1 MGSVEMLL
9 GYRYQSLPDLSG
21 RRDPTHSRLSLTRTA
36 RIQLHEEFRRSNI
49 GLQSVLRAAFAKVL
63 LGYIES
69 SEFLF
74 ADIRN
79 TAENQDHLL
88 ALLRVNLSGCNSWV
102 VFAQQVEK
110 AGAYADIS
118 LESVGSSLGLP
129 LEVNPLPARFVSG
142 SLKDIV
148 SAYSDGL
155 LLLGIP
161 ESQIGGNPLSPS
173 QDGELV
179 ELSVVCDSAIMSE
192 PALQNFIEQAR
203 ATAMHI
209 SANPTMSPASIVPL
223 PSHLR
228 SAYEEDYDSSRAR
241 VAVDW
246 LMHNAATR
254 PDAIAHEIYST
265 LEEPPVLL
273 SYAELNSRSNML
285 ANWFIEHGI
294 QLEDKVAVCRTRDEH
309 FYIAN
314 AALFKCGACYV
325 SIDPELPLE
334 RRQFIVRDS
343 GAKFVV
349 TTASLAPD
357 FGDAALVLENTAT
370 AKAISQQPSS
380 NVCLAQLDSLAYLL
394 YTSGTTGTPKG
405 CLLNHRGLYWAIEAM
420 CTYPR
425 PITNLNTDKRLA
437 LASIAFDVHISEIC
451 QTWCLGIRLVSAP
464 RYEIL
469 ADLQGNLINLG
480 ITHAGMVPSMIEATL
495 SGPDDLPLKYL
506 VSGGEKISDSLLRKW
521 ANHPSLILANFYG
534 PTEATIG
541 CTSRLIRQT
550 DRKENIGHPFPSCRA
565 YVVDASMNVVPRG
578 NPGELVV
585 EGPLVGRGYHKLPE
599 ATAKAFKKW
608 PTPDSNTYCTGDLV
622 RMMPDDTIEIM
633 GRIDTQIKLRG
644 VRIESEGVSNVLRKA
659 SERPLDV
666 ATLIAK
672 HPDSGS
678 ELLVSFVAFGDRQI
692 SVTERRSGHVELAHD
707 FPPILMESLKS
718 MAARELA
725 VYMRP
730 SHIIP
735 VIFLPLS
742 LNMKADTKLLA
753 EFFRTTPI
761 STLLAV
767 QRERKVAEPPLS
779 PQKTGSLD
787 ADQHSVAEIVSR
799 LSNTPFAQIRADSNL
814 LECGM
819 DSLKLSAL
827 ARELRK
833 LWVNSRIAV
842 TDILAAP
849 VLSNVAMLRQGSS
862 RECVERADSL
872 AEFDRTWR
880 ATAESMFRPE
890 DIEAVL
896 PTFPVQEGVLFQAL
910 VSPTQYV
917 QHFIYRIKEPV
928 ENTDLHRSWTEAIR
942 QHPILRTA
950 FLVEDIPLQ
959 VLLHPEA
966 VQVPLATYHQPLRL
980 KSASFPSW
988 FLESEKDR
996 IAVEINGDLTT
1007 PTFRVNIYELE
1018 DRFMVVSLSHAIYD
1032 GVALPSLMKS
1042 VDGIIVGD
1050 ETSEVVPLQ
1059 PLLESIRTSH
1069 DNARQFWVEKFDHLD
1084 LKRLSPR
1091 RPANPQVQYARRV
1104 FSTITYKGMQHACRT
1119 QHTTLQAL
1127 GCASYALAG
1136 RDSLGWRDN
1145 AIFGIIRSGR
1155 SLPVDGVETAVVP
1168 LVSLVPFVLAKLS
1181 MSSMDVLSN
1190 SQAELTT
1197 TLAFEHTPLG
1207 NIQRWLGVPLLFETL
1222 FSCRVE
1228 EGRVPYKSFEHCET
1242 KAPLTEFILSVE
1254 MLANSRTN
1262 TIEVKAAFTDEL
1274 HTGQVE
1280 DLLSS
1285 IERYFQLLARGELIP
1300 SPSSEAVEIT
1310 QETTQALGI
1319 ESNKPQH
1326 TGSRGDELL
1335 KTLVPVVASF
1345 LHAEPHLVT
1354 PDASLVSLGLTSLKA
1369 VALSRRLKDIGIFVS
1384 PIDIIQTD
1392 IIDQVVLKCEVS
1404 STQTSQLDAN
1414 PQHTQWLDTLRQEL
1428 IDELDVTSLKLS
1440 EDDELQITGATA
1452 LQAGMLSQ
1460 TVSSED
1466 RLYVHGFT
1474 FKLRSDCS
1482 LEKLKSSWRQT
1493 IKDIGTLRTSFA
1505 FSENTGRWA
1514 QVVHSEFELPWVS
1527 REFKEPSSA
1536 LSEFIS
1542 DLPFT
1547 DIHDFRRP
1555 PLHLC
1560 HFNVDD
1566 YDYLLVVL
1574 HHALYDG
1581 ISLPLLFHR
1590 VRSIYHGI
1598 NPLSSVSFHDLVPQI
1613 LIQEHFGTSYWVK
1626 RLAGA
1631 SVYTFPRTSNTSAGA
1646 WRSSA
1651 ECQVELA
1658 EIQRTCRR
1666 YQVNV
1671 QCFGQAAMAK
1681 LLAQLSEQTSVVFGQ
1696 VISGRTLPGAEEV
1709 IGPVF
1714 NTIPCHIDLSLYRTY
1729 GDLLRGVQRA
1739 NNEGLSYQ
1747 HASLR
1752 SIQRE
1757 LGVKTVIDALFLFQP
1772 NVPIQSTGLHPI
1784 WDPLE
1789 HAGKD
1794 ETKTQYGLNI
1804 ELHQSSS
1811 GFTIRASCS
1820 AAVMGQPKLKELLSK
1835 FGEILYQVV
1844 TCPSTPIHTQH
1855 DAGLTSAKPNH
1866 GLKTPAP
1873 PVTQTTHTAAYS
1885 SEFDGW
1891 TVAQMKFRDLLVAFT
1906 KIPASNIQ
1914 PSSQLAT
1921 LGLDSISSIQLAS
1934 MAKRAGIKLSAA
1946 DVARSTTLADVAVII
1961 ARNSELPEPSNKRP
1975 VPPPSRPLLDDH
1987 VIAQARQVLPA
1998 SLQDA
2003 VELFAPITPGMNFIL
2018 SSWVRSGG
2026 WRFQHAFTFKVAPS
2040 VDSSRL
2046 HHAWDKLVER
2056 HAILRSIF
2064 VALGDQTVLCVLEP
2078 GSIRTP
2084 WNEVIADGSVDDLE
2098 EVGKIARQTVGNPPL
2113 LRNGPAARLTYMRG
2127 EKGDYLIL
2135 EMHHALYDAWS
2146 FNMILRDLEDLYLGN
2161 TPADRNDLGHLVNA
2175 IASQENTREQRA
2187 YWETALQGFQPS
2199 LAELSTNAPSTSHQL
2214 FGLASVGE
2222 LVKHVPI
2229 PFLFSMGTFQAI
2241 IAIRPSLSRA
2251 ARLITGALAA
2261 TGACL
2266 SALALVQHSSPG
2278 AAVSAGR
2285 TYCVFRDLVFGFG
2298 ALNKLSMEW
2307 GLPLHM
2313 VLLACWARVQAR
2325 RSGNGD
2331 QGVVFGLLH
2340 NGRGLD
2346 GTDDIAAPC
2355 INVLPVY
2362 IRNPLREDASTVA
2375 KSLHTDLK
2383 SRSAVVQQSRL
2394 QDIGTWVGTS
2404 GKPLFHYFVNMLK
2417 VPSASGQNKALTGIL
2432 ERIKVPNN
2440 PVATRNIE
2448 PNNTFGRSLNPAF
2461 EAMSEVQD
2469 DCMIEVF
2476 FDSKRD
2482 SIGMEV
2488 TCKSTVLSRD
2498 QARELANEWGQEVL
2512 NTFRSRSVVA

>member
-1 MGSVEMLL
+1 MGSAEMLS

-21 RRDPTHSRLSLTRTA
+21 MRDPTHSRLSLTRTT
-36 RIQLHEEFRRSNI
+36 RIQLHEEFRRSSI
-49 GLQSVLRAAFAKVL
+49 GLQSVLRAVFAKVL
-63 LGYIES
+63 LGYIET

-74 ADIRN
+74 ADLLN
-79 TAENQDHLL
+79 TPEDQDSLL
-88 ALLRVNLSGCNSWV
+88 TLLRVSLSGCDSWV
-102 VFAQQVEK
+102 AFAQQIEK
-110 AGAYADIS
+110 QAGVYADIS
-118 LESVGSSLGLP
+118 LETVGPILGLP
-129 LEVNPLPARFVSG
+129 LEVNPLPARFISG
-142 SLKDIV
+142 SPKDLV

-161 ESQIGGNPLSPS
+161 ESQIRENS

-192 PALQNFIEQAR
+192 SALQNYIEQAC
-203 ATAMHI
+203 ATAVHI
-209 SANPTMSPASIVPL
+209 SANPTMSPASIIPL

-241 VAVDW
+241 VAVDS
-246 LMHNAATR
+246 LIHNAATR
-254 PDAIAHEIYST
+254 PDEIAHEIYRT

-273 SYAELNSRSNML
+273 TYAELNSRSNML
-285 ANWFIEHGI
+285 ANWFIEHGV
-294 QLEDKVAVCRTRDEH
+294 QLEDKVAVCRARDEH

-325 SIDPELPLE
+325 PIDPELPLE
-334 RRQFIVRDS
+334 RRQFIIRDS

-349 TTASLAPD
+349 TTASLASD

-370 AKAISQQPSS
+370 TKAISQQSSS

-425 PITNLNTDKRLA
+425 PVTNPNTDKRLA
-437 LASIAFDVHISEIC
+437 LASVAFDVHVAEIC
-451 QTWCLGIRLVSAP
+451 QTWRLGIRLVSAP

-495 SGPDDLPLKYL
+495 SGPEDLPLKYL
-506 VSGGEKISDSLLRKW
+506 VSGGEKMSDSLLRKW

-541 CTSRLIRQT
+541 CTSRLIKQT

-565 YVVDASMNVVPRG
+565 YVVDANMNIVPRG

-585 EGPLVGRGYHKLPE
+585 EGPLVGRGYHNLPE

-608 PTPDSNTYCTGDLV
+608 PTSDSNTYCTGDLV

-678 ELLVSFVAFGDRQI
+678 ELLVSFVAFGDRQV
-692 SVTERRSGHVELAHD
+692 SVAERRSGHVELAHD
-707 FPPILMESLKS
+707 FSPSLMESLKS

-735 VIFLPLS
+735 VTFLPLS
-742 LNMKADTKLLA
+742 LNMKTDTKLLA

-761 STLLAV
+761 STLLTV
-767 QRERKVAEPPLS
+767 QRERKVAELPLS
-779 PQKTGSLD
+779 PQKTGPLD

-799 LSNTPFAQIRADSNL
+799 LSSTPFAQIRADSNL

-827 ARELRK
+827 ARELRR
-833 LWVNSRIAV
+833 LWANSRIAV

-849 VLSNVAMLRQGSS
+849 VLSSIAMLKQGST
-862 RECVERADSL
+862 RECVERTDSL

-880 ATAESMFRPE
+880 ATAESIFRPE

-910 VSPTQYV
+910 VSPTQYI
-917 QHFIYRIKEPV
+917 QHFIYRIKEQC
-928 ENTDLHRSWTEAIR
+928 ESADLHRSWAETIR

-950 FLVEDIPLQ
+950 FLVEDTPLQ
-959 VLLHPEA
+959 VLLRPEA
-966 VQVPLATYHQPLRL
+966 VQVPLAAYHQPLQL
-980 KSASFPSW
+980 KSANFPSW

-996 IAVEINGDLTT
+996 IAVDINGDLTT
-1007 PTFRVNIYELE
+1007 PTFRVNIYETE
-1018 DRFMVVSLSHAIYD
+1018 DRFMVISLSHAIYD
-1032 GVALPSLMKS
+1032 GVALPNLMRSL
-1042 VDGIIVGD
+1042 DATIVGNGA
-1050 ETSEVVPLQ
+1050 SEVVPLQ
-1059 PLLESIRTSH
+1059 PLLESMRISH
-1069 DNARQFWVEKFDHLD
+1069 ENAQQFWIEKFNHLD

-1091 RPANPQVQYARRV
+1091 RPAKLQVQYARQV
-1104 FSTITYKGMQHACRT
+1104 FSKITFGGMQHACRT
-1119 QHTTLQAL
+1119 QHTTFQAL

-1168 LVSLVPFVLAKLS
+1168 LVSLVPFVLPKLS
-1181 MSSMDVLSN
+1181 TSSLDALSK

-1222 FSCRVE
+1222 FSCRIE
-1228 EGRVPYKSFEHCET
+1228 ENRAPYKSFEHYET

-1254 MLANSRTN
+1254 MLGSPDTN

-1274 HTGQVE
+1274 HIGQVE
-1280 DLLSS
+1280 SLLSN
-1285 IERYFQLLARGELIP
+1285 IELHFQLLARGESIP
-1300 SPSSEAVEIT
+1300 SPSSETAKNT
-1310 QETTQALGI
+1310 QQQALGVKPD
-1319 ESNKPQH
+1319 KPQP
-1326 TGSRGDELL
+1326 TGDKGDELV
-1335 KTLVPVVASF
+1335 KTLIPVVAS
-1345 LHAEPHLVT
+1345 LLNAELHLVT

-1392 IIDQVVLKCEVS
+1392 IIGQLILKCEVS
-1404 STQTSQLDAN
+1404 PTQTSQPDID

-1428 IDELDVTSLKLS
+1428 VDGLDVTSLKLS
-1440 EDDELQITGATA
+1440 EDDKPRIIGATA

-1466 RLYVHGFT
+1466 QLYVHGFT

-1482 LEKLKSSWRQT
+1482 LEKLKSSWRQA
-1493 IKDIGTLRTSFA
+1493 IQDISILRTSFA
-1505 FSENTGRWA
+1505 FSEGAGRWA

-1527 REFKEPSSA
+1527 REFREPSSA
-1536 LSEFIS
+1536 LSKFIS
-1542 DLPFT
+1542 DLSLT
-1547 DIHDFRRP
+1547 DVHDFNRP

-1560 HFNVDD
+1560 HFNVEGC
-1566 YDYLLVVL
+1566 DYLLVIL

-1590 VRSIYHGI
+1590 VRSTYHGV
-1598 NPLSSVSFHDLVPQI
+1598 NPPNLVSFHDLVPQI

-1631 SVYTFPRTSNTSAGA
+1631 SVYTFPRTSNASTGA

-1651 ECQVELA
+1651 ECKVELA

-1681 LLAQLSEQTSVVFGQ
+1681 LLARLSKQTGVVFGQ
-1696 VISGRTLPGAEEV
+1696 VISGRTLPSAEEV

-1714 NTIPCHIDLSLYRTY
+1714 NTIPCHIDLSSYRTY
-1729 GDLLRGVQRA
+1729 GDLLRGIQRA

-1757 LGVKTVIDALFLFQP
+1757 LGVKTLIDALFLFQP
-1772 NVPIQSTGLHPI
+1772 NVAAQSTGLQPI
-1784 WDPLE
+1784 WDSLE

-1804 ELHQSSS
+1804 ELHQSPS

-1820 AAVMGQPKLKELLSK
+1820 AAAMDQPKLKELLSQ
-1835 FGEILYQVV
+1835 FSEILHQVV
-1844 TCPSTPIHTQH
+1844 TCPSTLIHTQQ
-1855 DAGLTSAKPNH
+1855 DAGLALAKPDYSP
-1866 GLKTPAP
+1866 KIPAP
-1873 PVTQTTHTAAYS
+1873 PITQTTHAAAYS

-1891 TVAQMKFRDLLVAFT
+1891 SVAQIKFRDLLVAFT
-1906 KIPASNIQ
+1906 KIHASNIQ
-1914 PSSQLAT
+1914 PSSQLIA

-1946 DVARSTTLADVAVII
+1946 DVARSTTIADVAAII
-1961 ARNSELPEPSNKRP
+1961 ARNSESLEPPNKRP
-1975 VPPPSRPLLDDH
+1975 APHSSCPLLDDH
-1987 VIAQARQVLPA
+1987 IIAQARQALPD

-2003 VELFAPITPGMNFIL
+2003 VELFSPITPGMNFML

-2040 VDSSRL
+2040 VDSSKL
-2046 HHAWDKLVER
+2046 HHAWDRLVER

-2064 VALGDQTVLCVLEP
+2064 IALDDQTVLCVLKP

-2084 WNEVIADGSVDDLE
+2084 WNEVITDGSVDDLE
-2098 EVGKIARQTVGNPPL
+2098 EVGRIARQTVGNPPL

-2127 EKGDYLIL
+2127 ERGDYLVL

-2161 TPADRNDLGHLVNA
+2161 RPADRNGLDHLVNA
-2175 IASQENTREQRA
+2175 IASHENAREQQA

-2199 LAELSTNAPSTSHQL
+2199 LVELSTATPSTSRQL
-2214 FGLASVGE
+2214 FGLTSTGE
-2222 LVKHVPI
+2222 LVKQAPI
-2229 PFLFSMGTFQAI
+2229 PLLLSMGTLQA
-2241 IAIRPSLSRA
+2241 AITTRPRLSRV
-2251 ARLITGALAA
+2251 ARLISGVLAA
-2261 TGACL
+2261 TGVCL
-2266 SALALVQHSSPG
+2266 STLALVRHSSPG
-2278 AAVSAGR
+2278 ATISASR
-2285 TYCVFRDLVFGFG
+2285 TYCVFHDLVFGLS
-2298 ALNKLSMEW
+2298 ALNKLSMES

-2313 VLLACWARVQAR
+2313 VLLACWARVQAK
-2325 RSGNGD
+2325 RSSNRE

-2362 IRNPLREDASTVA
+2362 VHKPLQEDASTVA
-2375 KSLHTDLK
+2375 KSLHADLK

-2394 QDIGTWVGTS
+2394 QDIGAWVGAS

-2417 VPSASGQNKALTGIL
+2417 VPSTSGQNKASTGIL
-2432 ERIKVPNN
+2432 ERIKVPNI
-2440 PVATRNIE
+2440 PVANRDME
-2448 PNNTFGRSLNPAF
+2448 PNTFGRSSNPAF
-2461 EAMSEVQD
+2461 EAMPEVQD

-2488 TCKSTVLSRD
+2488 ACKSTVLSRG

-2512 NTFRSRSVVA
+2512 NTFRLRSVVA

>member
-1 MGSVEMLL
+1 MGSAEILS

-21 RRDPTHSRLSLTRTA
+21 KRDPAHSRLFLTKTA
-36 RIQLHEEFRRSNI
+36 RIQLREEFRRSNV
-49 GLQSVLRAAFAKVL
+49 GVQSIIRAAFAKVL

-74 ADIRN
+74 ADLGSN
-79 TAENQDHLL
+79 SENQ
-88 ALLRVNLSGCNSWV
+88 AYPPTLLRISLSGCDSWV
-102 VFAQQVEK
+102 AFVQQIERQ

-118 LESVGSSLGLP
+118 LESVGPILGLP

-142 SLKDIV
+142 SLEALV
-148 SAYSDGL
+148 HTYSDGL

-161 ESQIGGNPLSPS
+161 NTQTSRDPS
-173 QDGELV
+173 SHPQDGEIV

-192 PALQNFIEQAR
+192 PALQNYIEQAC
-203 ATAMHI
+203 ATALHI
-209 SANPTMSPASIVPL
+209 SANPTMSPASIIPL
-223 PSHLR
+223 PTHLR
-228 SAYEEDYDSSRAR
+228 SAYEEEHDSSRAR

-246 LMHNAATR
+246 LLKNAVTR

-285 ANWFIEHGI
+285 ANWFVKHGV
-294 QLEDKVAVCRTRDEH
+294 QPEDKVAVCRSRDEY

-343 GAKFVV
+343 GAKFVI
-349 TTASLAPD
+349 TTASLSPD
-357 FGDAALVLENTAT
+357 FGDVALVPENTAT
-370 AKAISQQPSS
+370 AAEISQQPSS
-380 NVCLAQLDSLAYLL
+380 DICLAQLDSLAYLL

-425 PITNLNTDKRLA
+425 PVTNPNTDKRLA

-451 QTWCLGIRLVSAP
+451 QTWCLGICLVSAP

-565 YVVDASMNVVPRG
+565 YVVDANMNIVPRG

-585 EGPLVGRGYHKLPE
+585 EGPLVGRGYHNLPD

-692 SVTERRSGHVELAHD
+692 SVAERRSGHIELAHD
-707 FPPILMESLKS
+707 FPPALMESLKS

-742 LNMKADTKLLA
+742 LNMKTDTKLLA
-753 EFFRTTPI
+753 EFFRVTPI

-767 QRERKVAEPPLS
+767 QRELKVTELPIS

-787 ADQHSVAEIVSR
+787 DDQRSVANIISC
-799 LSNTPFAQIRADSNL
+799 LSNTPLGQISADSNL

-833 LWVNSRIAV
+833 LWTSSRISV
-842 TDILAAP
+842 TDILVAP
-849 VLSNVAMLRQGSS
+849 VLSSVAMLKQSLDQEGVGR
-862 RECVERADSL
+862 VDSL
-872 AEFDRTWR
+872 HDFDRTWR
-880 ATAESMFRPE
+880 ATAEGIFRPE

-910 VSPTQYV
+910 VSSTQYV
-917 QHFIYRIKEPV
+917 QHFIYRIKEHI
-928 ENTDLHRSWTEAIR
+928 EITDLRQAWAQIMC

-950 FLVEDIPLQ
+950 FLVEDTPLQ
-959 VLLHPEA
+959 VLLRPEA
-966 VQVPLATYHQPLRL
+966 VQPPIATRRQSPPD
-980 KSASFPSW
+980 KSISFPSW
-988 FLESEKDR
+988 FLESEKDC
-996 IAVEINGDLTT
+996 ISADINSDLTT
-1007 PTFRVNIYELE
+1007 PTFRISIYELK

-1032 GVALPSLMKS
+1032 GVALPNLMKS
-1042 VDGIIVGD
+1042 LDAIVVG
-1050 ETSEVVPLQ
+1050 EESGKPVPLQ
-1059 PLLESIRTSH
+1059 PLLESVGTSQES
-1069 DNARQFWVEKFDHLD
+1069 ARKFWVEKFSRLD
-1084 LKRLSPR
+1084 FKRLSPR
-1091 RPANPQVQYARRV
+1091 QPAKPQAQYIRRV
-1104 FSTITYKGMQHACRT
+1104 FSTISFEGMQSACRM
-1119 QHTTLQAL
+1119 QHTTFQAL
-1127 GCASYALAG
+1127 GCASYALG
-1136 RDSLGWRDN
+1136 GYDTLGWRDN
-1145 AIFGIIRSGR
+1145 AIFGVIRSGR
-1155 SLPVDGVETAVVP
+1155 SLPIDGVETAVVP
-1168 LVSLVPFVLAKLS
+1168 LVSLVPFVFPGLGLPSLDALS
-1181 MSSMDVLSN
+1181 K
-1190 SQAELTT
+1190 SQAELAS

-1207 NIQRWLGVPLLFETL
+1207 NIQRWLGIQPLFETL

-1228 EGRVPYKSFEHCET
+1228 EERMSYKSFEYCET
-1242 KAPLTEFILSVE
+1242 KAPSTEFILSVE
-1254 MLANSRTN
+1254 LLANPSTN
-1262 TIEVKAAFTDEL
+1262 TIEAKAAFTEEL
-1274 HTGQVE
+1274 HIQQV
-1280 DLLSS
+1280 DSLLSS
-1285 IERYFQLLARGELIP
+1285 IERHFLLLARGESIPSSNGESTETIQHDSNLRSTGLQRTRSKDDELVKTLIP
-1300 SPSSEAVEIT
+1300 I
-1310 QETTQALGI
+1310 
-1319 ESNKPQH
+1319 
-1326 TGSRGDELL
+1326 
-1335 KTLVPVVASF
+1335 VAS
-1345 LHAEPHLVT
+1345 LLNAELALVT

-1369 VALSRRLKDIGIFVS
+1369 VALSRKLKDVGLFIS
-1384 PIDIIQTD
+1384 PIHIIQTD
-1392 IIDQVVLKCEVS
+1392 TIDQLAPKCEVS
-1404 STQTSQLDAN
+1404 EAQVSRLGAN
-1414 PQHTQWLDTLRQEL
+1414 PEHIQWLDTLQQEL
-1428 IDELDVTSLKLS
+1428 VDELDMTNLKLS
-1440 EDDELQITGATA
+1440 EDDKPQVTGATA

-1474 FKLRSDCS
+1474 FKLRSGCS

-1493 IKDIGTLRTSFA
+1493 IQDISILRTSFI
-1505 FSENTGRWA
+1505 FSESAGRWA
-1514 QVVHSEFELPWVS
+1514 QIVHSELELPWIS
-1527 REFKEPSSA
+1527 REFKDPFGA
-1536 LSEFIS
+1536 PSEFVS
-1542 DLPFT
+1542 DLPLT
-1547 DIHDFRRP
+1547 DVHDFQRP
-1555 PLHLC
+1555 PLYLC
-1560 HFNVDD
+1560 HFNVDGH
-1566 YDYLLVVL
+1566 DYLLVVL

-1581 ISLPLLFHR
+1581 ISLPLLFYR
-1590 VRSIYHGI
+1590 VQSIYHGI
-1598 NPLSSVSFHDLVPQI
+1598 TPPSPVSFHDLVPQI
-1613 LIQEHFGTSYWVK
+1613 LIQEHFGTSYWVNK
-1626 RLAGA
+1626 LAGA
-1631 SVYTFPRTSNTSAGA
+1631 NISTFPRTFSASVGA
-1646 WRSSA
+1646 WRGSV
-1651 ECQVELA
+1651 ECQVEQA

-1666 YQVNV
+1666 YQINA
-1671 QCFGQAAMAK
+1671 QCLGQAAMAK
-1681 LLAQLSEQTSVVFGQ
+1681 VLSQLLEQNNVVFGQ
-1696 VISGRTLPGAEEV
+1696 VISGRTLPSAEEV

-1714 NTIPCHIDLSLYRTY
+1714 NTIPCHINLSSYRTY
-1729 GDLLRGVQRA
+1729 SDLLRGIQRV
-1739 NNEGLSYQ
+1739 NNEGLSYH

-1757 LGVKTVIDALFLFQP
+1757 LGVKSLIDALFLFQP
-1772 NVPIQSTGLHPI
+1772 DASVQSTGLLPI

-1789 HAGKD
+1789 RMDKD
-1794 ETKTQYGLNI
+1794 QTKTQYGLNI
-1804 ELHQSSS
+1804 ELHQSLS

-1820 AAVMGQPKLKELLSK
+1820 AAVMDQAKLQELLSG
-1835 FGEILYQVV
+1835 FSEILRQVT
-1844 TCPSTPIHTQH
+1844 TCPSTPIHAQH
-1855 DAGLTSAKPNH
+1855 NTILNSAKAGH
-1866 GLKTPAP
+1866 GPKTPSL
-1873 PVTQTTHTAAYS
+1873 PVAQIKHVTEYS

-1891 TVAQMKFRDLLVAFT
+1891 TAAQMKFRDLLVAFT

-1934 MAKRAGIKLSAA
+1934 MAKRVGIKLSAA
-1946 DVARSTTLADVAVII
+1946 DVARSTTLADVAAII
-1961 ARNSELPEPSNKRP
+1961 TRNSKSSELPNKEPA
-1975 VPPPSRPLLDDH
+1975 PPPSHPLLDDH
-1987 VIAQARQVLPA
+1987 VIAQARQALPA
-1998 SLQDA
+1998 SLQDS
-2003 VELFAPITPGMNFIL
+2003 VELFAPTTSGMDFIL

-2040 VDSSRL
+2040 VDVSRL
-2046 HHAWDKLVER
+2046 HHAWDKLVEQ

-2064 VALGDQTVLCVLEP
+2064 LSLDDQNVLCVLKP

-2084 WNEVIADGSVDDLE
+2084 WNETIADGSIDDLE
-2098 EVGKIARQTVGNPPL
+2098 EVGRIARHTVGDPPL
-2113 LRNGPAARLTYMRG
+2113 LRNGPAARLTSMRG
-2127 EKGDYLIL
+2127 KGGDYLIL

-2161 TPADRNDLGHLVNA
+2161 TPPDRNDLGYLVNA
-2175 IASQENTREQRA
+2175 IAFQENASEQRA
-2187 YWETALQGFQPS
+2187 YWKNALQGFQPS
-2199 LAELSTNAPSTSHQL
+2199 LVESPPIAQAPSDPL
-2214 FGLASVGE
+2214 FGMTTAGE
-2222 LVKHVPI
+2222 LVKYVPL
-2229 PFLFSMGTFQAI
+2229 PLLFSLGTLYAAI
-2241 IAIRPSLSRA
+2241 ATRSRIPRA
-2251 ARLITGALAA
+2251 ARLFAGAFAA

-2266 SALALVQHSSPG
+2266 STLALTQHSNPG
-2278 AAVSAGR
+2278 TPVPR
-2285 TYCVFRDLVFGFG
+2285 TCCVFRDLVFGFS

-2313 VLLACWARVQAR
+2313 VLLACWARAQAK
-2325 RSGNGD
+2325 RSGNGE

-2340 NGRGLD
+2340 SGRGLD
-2346 GTDDIAAPC
+2346 GTDNIAAPC

-2362 IRNPLREDASTVA
+2362 VRSPLQEDISIVA
-2375 KSLHTDLK
+2375 KSLHKDLK

-2394 QDIGTWVGTS
+2394 HDIGAWIGAS

-2417 VPSASGQNKALTGIL
+2417 VPSTSGQNNASAGIL
-2432 ERIKVPNN
+2432 ERIKVPTS
-2440 PVATRNIE
+2440 PVATRSME
-2448 PNNTFGRSLNPAF
+2448 PNTFKQSLNTAF
-2461 EAMSEVQD
+2461 EAMQEVQD

-2476 FDSKRD
+2476 FDSTRD

-2488 TCKSTVLSRD
+2488 TCKSTVLSQD
-2498 QARELANEWGQEVL
+2498 QAQELANEWGKEVL
-2512 NTFRSRSVVA
+2512 EAFRS